1 MMRPLAAAMLL
12 LTLAGPAGAQPR
24 PAGPDAV
31 LEIPGPRDR
40 SGEGPGEGAPRAAL
54 FISPSGEPFRGADGL
69 GVWLAGA
76 DADHDGA
83 VTLAEFQADAR
94 RFFQVLDANHDGAID
109 GFESQAYEREIAPE
123 IARLMFDDSGAG
135 ERSGGWFGRRRPRA
149 GPTGAPAPIAA
160 GRDGAAR
167 YSLVN
172 EPQPVA
178 AADANFDGKV
188 TLAEWMAATDRRFA
202 KLDHA
207 GAGRLT
213 RESLAPQPADR
224 KKR

>member
-1 MMRPLAAAMLL
+1 MMRPLAAATLL
-12 LTLAGPAGAQPR
+12 LALANPVGAQPR
-24 PAGPDAV
+24 QAGPDAV

-40 SGEGPGEGAPRAAL
+40 SGEGPGDGAPRAQL

-69 GVWLAGA
+69 GAWLAGA

-83 VTLAEFQADAR
+83 VTLAEFRADAR
-94 RFFQVLDANHDGAID
+94 RFFHVLDANHDGVID

-123 IARLMFDDSGAG
+123 IARLMFDDGGADG
-135 ERSGGWFGRRRPRA
+135 RSRGWFGLRRPRTGPA
-149 GPTGAPAPIAA
+149 GPPAPIAA
-160 GRDGAAR
+160 GREGAAR

-188 TLAEWMAATDRRFA
+188 TLTEWMSASDRRFA

-207 GAGRLT
+207 RTGRLT
-213 RESLAPQPADR
+213 RDSLAPQPADT